1 MPCFPASAFFS
12 RSVYLVGCDVPFVV
26 RLWFYVN
33 EEELDPAGMASEVI
47 VRSYALGS
55 LVLCFPSLSLPSWP
69 SSQLSERGYC
79 PPSWLVL

>member
-1 MPCFPASAFFS
+1 MFKCRVSPLLLFFS
-12 RSVYLVGCDVPFVV
+12 LSVFLVGCDVHFVV

-55 LVLCFPSLSLPSWP
+55 FVLCFPSLSLPF
-69 SSQLSERGYC
+69 LLA
-79 PPSWLVL
+79 LVSLALFSAE